1 MTAPFAMRS
10 PIEFRMTVMC
20 STGRPNMVSSGP
32 CWLSQRPTVYAQGG
46 AISSPRTAETDQPT
60 VRMSS
65 ATARMQASGS
75 RSMPPACASHS
86 AHLHRWSAG
95 LARRLRDG
103 FISDTLRGGYD
114 IFGLLSGRRTGPVLR
129 ARPVPVLRVRPGPGL
144 PRRGD
149 AEMPLDRAQP
159 ALDLLQQA
167 VDGVGQLAA
176 PLPRWRRGERR
187 AERLLRLVLDLRDH
201 PRPQHRRVRAECA
214 EDPGGRAVLDA
225 GQPEQQ
231 VPGAD
236 VVVAELER
244 FSQREL
250 QAPLGPPGE

>member
-1 MTAPFAMRS
+1 MTVPFAMRS

-32 CWLSQRPTVYAQGG
+32 CWLTQRPIVYAQGG

-114 IFGLLSGRRTGPVLR
+114 LGGPLSGRGPG
-129 ARPVPVLRVRPGPGL
+129 PVLRVRPGPVLRVRPGPVL
-144 PRRGD
+144 RVRPGPVLRGRGD

-159 ALDLLQQA
+159 ALDVLEQA
-167 VDGVGQLAA
+167 VNGFGQLAA
-176 PLPRWRRGERR
+176 PLRRRGGESGGGTGGAGAPPPGPPPRR
-187 AERLLRLVLDLRDH
+187 A
-201 PRPQHRRVRAECA
+201 PRAPEPPGPPPPPPPPRAPA
-214 EDPGGRAVLDA
+214 AAP
-225 GQPEQQ
+225 
-231 VPGAD
+231 
-236 VVVAELER
+236 
-244 FSQREL
+244 
-250 QAPLGPPGE
+250 APLRRPH